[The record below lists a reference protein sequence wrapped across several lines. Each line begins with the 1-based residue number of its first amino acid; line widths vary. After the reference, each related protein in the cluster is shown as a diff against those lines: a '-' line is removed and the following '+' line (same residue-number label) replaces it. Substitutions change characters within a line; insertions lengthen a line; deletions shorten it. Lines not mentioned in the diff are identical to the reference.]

1 MVMPFMPSYRKRP
14 VRPFAKVPIV
24 LAVGR
29 HVFVHGSLDPSR
41 PVLFTD
47 EHGTCPTSVRRQDGA
62 EVEVLAWRPRG
73 SAGTRYRVRDQ
84 ADGAD
89 GWLMADEL
97 RTTAIRPPAEPTP
110 AAAPGTS
117 PSMRSPRPFGRA

>member
-1 MVMPFMPSYRKRP
+1 MFMPAYRKRL
-14 VRPFAKVPIV
+14 VRPSANVSIV

-29 HVFVHGSLDPSR
+29 HVFVNGPLDSSR
-41 PVLFTD
+41 LVLFTD
-47 EHGTCPTSVRRQDGA
+47 QYGQCPATVGLQDGA

-89 GWLMADEL
+89 GWLGADEL
-97 RTTAIRPPAEPTP
+97 RTTAIRPPA
-110 AAAPGTS
+110 
-117 PSMRSPRPFGRA
+117 

>member
-1 MVMPFMPSYRKRP
+1 MTFTPFYRKRP
-14 VRPFAKVPIV
+14 VRPSAKAPVV

-29 HVFVHGSLDPSR
+29 HVFVNGSLDPSR

-47 EHGTCPTSVRRQDGA
+47 EYGKCPTTVRLQDGA

-73 SAGTRYRVRDQ
+73 SAGTRYRVRTQ

-89 GWLMADEL
+89 GWLGADEL
-97 RTTAIRPPAEPTP
+97 RATAMRLPAEPAL
-110 AAAPGTS
+110 AASPVTS
-117 PSMRSPRPFGRA
+117 PSIGGPRPSGRA

>member
-1 MVMPFMPSYRKRP
+1 MPAYRKRL
-14 VRPFAKVPIV
+14 VRPTAKVSVV

-29 HVFVHGSLDPSR
+29 HVFVNRSLDAS

-47 EHGTCPTSVRRQDGA
+47 EHGNYSATVGLRDGA

-73 SAGTRYRVRDQ
+73 SAGTRYRVRNQ

-89 GWLMADEL
+89 GWLGADEL
-97 RTTAIRPPAEPTP
+97 RTTAIRPPA
-110 AAAPGTS
+110 
-117 PSMRSPRPFGRA
+117 